1 VFVREHSRHDQINQA
16 GRMTN
21 VLAMDL
27 ATVTGWARGSVGS
40 TPVSG
45 SIRFGTRE
53 SGDGEVFGQA
63 IGWMSKLLEMAPRP
77 DIIVLE
83 AMLPPGAKVGATN
96 SSTRDRLA
104 GLHAIVRG
112 VAHIRGISEIAC
124 YSVGDIRHHFIG
136 ERSLRRAQAK
146 AAIVLRCEMLGWQV
160 VDNNAA
166 DACAA
171 WSYACSIIDPTQ
183 ALKVSPLFNKQL
195 RVHVQ

>member
-1 VFVREHSRHDQINQA
+1 MN
-16 GRMTN
+16 N
-21 VLAMDL
+21 VLALDL
-27 ATVTGWARGSVGS
+27 ATVTGYARGEVGGR
-40 TPVSG
+40 PVAG

-53 SGDGEVFGQA
+53 SGDGEVFGHA
-63 IGWMSKLLEMAPRP
+63 IGWFSKLIAMQPRP
-77 DIIVLE
+77 DVIVVE

-112 VAHIRGISEIAC
+112 VAHIRGAGEIAC

-146 AAIVLRCEMLGWQV
+146 QAIVLRCEMLGWQV

-171 WSYACSIIDPTQ
+171 WSFACSIIDPTQ

>member
-1 VFVREHSRHDQINQA
+1 
-16 GRMTN
+16 MTT
-21 VLAMDL
+21 VLALDV
-27 ATVTGWARGSVGS
+27 ATITGYARGVVGGRPIAGSV
-40 TPVSG
+40 
-45 SIRFGTRE
+45 RFGTRE
-53 SGDGEVFGQA
+53 ASEGEVFSQA
-63 IGWMSKLLEMAPRP
+63 IGWMSKVLEMQPRP
-77 DIIVLE
+77 DVIVVE
-83 AMLPPGAKVGATN
+83 AMLPPGAKVGQTN

-124 YSVGDIRHHFIG
+124 YSVADIRQHFIG
-136 ERSLRRAQAK
+136 ERSLKRAQAK
-146 AAIVLRCEMLGWQV
+146 AAIVLRCEMLGWQA

-166 DACAA
+166 DALAA

>member
-1 VFVREHSRHDQINQA
+1 
-16 GRMTN
+16 MTDI
-21 VLAMDL
+21 LALDL
-27 ATVTGWARGSVGS
+27 ATITGWARGRVGE
-40 TPVSG
+40 TPTSG

-53 SGDGEVFGQA
+53 ASDGAVFGHA
-63 IGWMSKLLEMAPRP
+63 IGWFSKLLEAQPRP

-83 AMLPPGAKVGATN
+83 SMLPPGAKVGHTN

-112 VAHIRGISEIAC
+112 VAHIRGEGAIELAC

-136 ERSLRRAQAK
+136 ERSLKRAQAK
-146 AAIVLRCEMLGWQV
+146 QAILTRCAMLGWQA

-166 DACAA
+166 DALAA
-171 WSYACSIIDPTQ
+171 WSFACSIIDPAQ
-183 ALKVSPLFNKQL
+183 AIKVSPLFNKQL

>member
-1 VFVREHSRHDQINQA
+1 
-16 GRMTN
+16 MTN
-21 VLAMDL
+21 VLALDL
-27 ATVTGWARGSVGS
+27 ATVTGYARGVVGG
-40 TPVSG
+40 TPIAG

-53 SGDGEVFGQA
+53 SNDGEVFGQA

-77 DIIVLE
+77 DVIVVE

-112 VAHIRGISEIAC
+112 VAHIRGIGEIAC

-136 ERSLRRAQAK
+136 DRSLRRAQAK
-146 AAIVLRCEMLGWQV
+146 QAIVLRCEMLGWQA

-166 DACAA
+166 DALAA
-171 WSYACSIIDPTQ
+171 WSYACSIIDPAQ

>member
-1 VFVREHSRHDQINQA
+1 
-16 GRMTN
+16 MTT
-21 VLAMDL
+21 VLALDL
-27 ATVTGWARGSVGS
+27 ATVTGYARGVVGGRPIAGSV
-40 TPVSG
+40 
-45 SIRFGTRE
+45 RFGTRE
-53 SGDGEVFGQA
+53 ASEGEVFSQA
-63 IGWMSKLLEMAPRP
+63 IGWMSKVLEMQPRP
-77 DIIVLE
+77 DVIVVE

-124 YSVGDIRHHFIG
+124 YSVADIRQHFIG

-146 AAIVLRCEMLGWQV
+146 AAIVLRCEMLGWQA

-166 DACAA
+166 DALAA

-195 RVHVQ
+195 RVRAI

>member
-1 VFVREHSRHDQINQA
+1 
-16 GRMTN
+16 MTT
-21 VLAMDL
+21 VLALDL
-27 ATVTGWARGSVGS
+27 ATVTGYARGVVGG
-40 TPVSG
+40 TPIAG

-53 SGDGEVFGQA
+53 ASEGAAFGHA
-63 IGWMSKLLEMAPRP
+63 IGWFSKLLEAEPRP
-77 DIIVLE
+77 DIIALE
-83 AMLPPGAKVGATN
+83 AMLPPGAKVGQTN

-112 VAHIRGISEIAC
+112 VAHIRGGGEIEIAC

-136 ERSLRRAQAK
+136 ERGLRRAQAK
-146 AAIVLRCEMLGWQV
+146 EAILAKCAMLGWQA

-166 DACAA
+166 DALAA
-171 WSYACSIIDPTQ
+171 WSYACSIIDPAQ